1 MAHQSDQE
9 TTQNPTDMAPLHLAD
24 HGWFYAG
31 GEYTGGGPMTGAM
44 YVEFFIPENQTK
56 PNRIRS

>member
-9 TTQNPTDMAPLHLAD
+9 TTQHPTDMAPLHLAD

-44 YVEFFIPENQTK
+44 YVEFFIPEN
-56 PNRIRS
+56 